1 MASAKC
7 DVLTLPTHSAAGP
20 ADSGAITEA
29 ARLINQ
35 AKRPVVLLGLLASK
49 PENAAA
55 VHELIESGKLP
66 VVGTFQAAGA
76 ISANLFGNFGGR
88 VGQINNQPAD
98 EITCRRRSGH
108 HDRL

>member
-1 MASAKC
+1 SG
-7 DVLTLPTHSAAGP
+7 VITPPTHSAAGP
-20 ADSGAITEA
+20 ADSAAVKEA

-55 VHELIESGKLP
+55 IHELIASRKLP

-76 ISANLFGNFGGR
+76 ISANLFSSFLF
-88 VGQINNQPAD
+88 
-98 EITCRRRSGH
+98 SGMELETAV
-108 HDRL
+108 RLQSHLVHMI